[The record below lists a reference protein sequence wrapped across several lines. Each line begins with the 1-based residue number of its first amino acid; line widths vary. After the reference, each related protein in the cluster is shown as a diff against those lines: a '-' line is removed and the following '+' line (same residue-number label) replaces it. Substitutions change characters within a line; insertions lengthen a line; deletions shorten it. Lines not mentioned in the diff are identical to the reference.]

1 MPPLYSRLVQPFVLV
16 VLAILWSPI
25 PPSLPS
31 SAEILSVAGGLNNGS
46 LTRTE
51 VMATSLDM
59 KASDDSQAAN
69 HGNPRTVGP
78 AYVDAQVECGI
89 VEDGV
94 SDDGP
99 GINACLKENPGK
111 HIMLRKRGTSSAGGG
126 APTSV
131 DIYSGETITMVGNA
145 QHLDCEVPSLWSGGC
160 RINFDPHLTGP
171 GIAVPPRAQGV
182 QISNLELWGG
192 NCWAPTNLATYVLPP
207 RINGW
212 GNDGILL
219 AGGEPKLENVIVAC
233 FKRHGIHVAGD
244 SVAYAAKENGYSQPD
259 FFRFE
264 RVEVDGNR
272 GYGVYV
278 VGGDSNAG
286 LVTFIDARDNQLG
299 GIYDFSVLGNT
310 WIAPGMHTNTRS
322 PINSGV
328 TQAIRSISVR
338 GNIATIT
345 TADAFARGAGT
356 VGTWITTTD
365 SIDHSFNGTCKVSA
379 VNEATKQLNC
389 GFAHVDGLTTGGMV
403 GTASSTSVY
412 DAYAATDDGSGNSRK
427 WKIAGPYAGRG
438 GSSSQVVINPY
449 CESDEQ
455 TSDFGNRTLVLGGN
469 CWMLDTKWGHGGVR
483 TSPGGLVFDGDDFVF
498 QNHGDHSM
506 FFDLRA
512 GTTVN
517 PIQFLRFLDKDGKP
531 RWRISVSANGNLRVD
546 NSGSLV
552 PLETTGERTVIGG
565 VAYVDE
571 RGKGTFPGGV
581 STSSLSGVTSTAPV
595 PNLNADMVDGQHLT
609 LAKLSFSAAP
619 TFDANQAST
628 FKITLEGRVASSTLS
643 GAASGQL
650 LNFIICQDGAG
661 DHSFQWPS
669 NVRGG
674 MIIGTAASKCSAQ
687 TFVSD
692 GTYAYAVSSGAVD
705 E

>member
-1 MPPLYSRLVQPFVLV
+1 
-16 VLAILWSPI
+16 
-25 PPSLPS
+25 
-31 SAEILSVAGGLNNGS
+31 
-46 LTRTE
+46 
-51 VMATSLDM
+51 
-59 KASDDSQAAN
+59 
-69 HGNPRTVGP
+69 
-78 AYVDAQVECGI
+78 VECGI
-89 VEDGV
+89 AEDGV

-99 GINACLKENPGK
+99 TINACLKENAGK
-111 HIMLRKRGTSSAGGG
+111 HIMLRKRGASNAGGG
-126 APTSV
+126 TPTSV

-171 GIAVPPRAQGV
+171 GIAVPPKAQGV
-182 QISNLELWGG
+182 EISNLELWGG

-286 LVTFIDARDNQLG
+286 LVTFIDARGNQLG

-310 WIAPGMHTNTRS
+310 WVAPGMHTNTRD
-322 PINSGV
+322 PINSGI

-345 TADAFARGAGT
+345 TADAFARGVGT
-356 VGTWITTTD
+356 IGTWITTTGAIDD
-365 SIDHSFNGTCKVSA
+365 SYNGTCKVA
-379 VNEATKQLNC
+379 GVNEATKQLNC
-389 GFAHVDGLTTGGMV
+389 GFAHVDGVTTGGMV
-403 GTASSTSVY
+403 GTASSASVY
-412 DAYAATDDGSGNSRK
+412 AVYAATDDGSGNARK

-455 TSDFGNRTLVLGGN
+455 TSDFGSRTLVLGGN

-483 TSPGGLVFDGDDFVF
+483 ASPGGLVFDGDDFVF
-498 QNHGDHSM
+498 QNHGDHPM
-506 FFDLRA
+506 FLDLRA

-517 PIQFLRFLDKDGKP
+517 PIQSLRFLDKDGKP
-531 RWRISVSANGNLRVD
+531 RWQMSVSADGNLRFD
-546 NSGSLV
+546 NGRSLV
-552 PLETTGERTVIGG
+552 PLETTDEHTLIGG
-565 VAYVDE
+565 VAYVDQK
-571 RGKGTFPGGV
+571 GKGTFPGGV
-581 STSSLSGVTSTAPV
+581 DTNRLSGVTSTALV
-595 PNLNADMVDGQHLT
+595 ANLNADMVDGQHLT
-609 LAKLSFSAAP
+609 LAKVSSSAAP
-619 TFDANQAST
+619 VFDANKAST
-628 FKITLEGRVASSTLS
+628 FKITLASRVSSSTLS

-661 DHSFQWPS
+661 DHTFQWPS

-674 MIIGTAASKCSAQ
+674 MIVGTAASKCSGQ
-687 TFVSD
+687 SFVFD
-692 GTYAYAVSSGAVD
+692 GTYAYAVSSGVVD

>member
-1 MPPLYSRLVQPFVLV
+1 V
-16 VLAILWSPI
+16 
-25 PPSLPS
+25 
-31 SAEILSVAGGLNNGS
+31 
-46 LTRTE
+46 
-51 VMATSLDM
+51 
-59 KASDDSQAAN
+59 
-69 HGNPRTVGP
+69 
-78 AYVDAQVECGI
+78 
-89 VEDGV
+89 
-94 SDDGP
+94 
-99 GINACLKENPGK
+99 
-111 HIMLRKRGTSSAGGG
+111 LRKRGASNAGGG
-126 APTSV
+126 TPTSV
-131 DIYSGETITMVGNA
+131 DIYSGETITMIGNA

-171 GIAVPPRAQGV
+171 GIAVPPKAQGV
-182 QISNLELWGG
+182 QISNLELDGG
-192 NCWAPTNLATYVLPP
+192 NCWVPTNLTTYVLPP

-219 AGGEPKLENVIVAC
+219 AGGEPKLENVIVMC
-233 FKRHGIHVAGD
+233 FKRHGIHIAGD

-264 RVEVDGNR
+264 RIEVDGNR

-286 LVTFIDARDNQLG
+286 LVTFIDARGNQLG

-310 WIAPGMHTNTRS
+310 WIAPGMHTNTRN

-345 TADAFARGAGT
+345 TADAFARGVGA
-356 VGTWITTTD
+356 VGTWISTAGSVD
-365 SIDHSFNGTCKVSA
+365 DSFNGTCKVAA

-389 GFAHVDGLTTGGMV
+389 GLAHVDGLTTGGMV

-412 DAYAATDDGSGNSRK
+412 AVYAATDDGSGNARK

-517 PIQFLRFLDKDGKP
+517 PIQSLRFLDKDGKP
-531 RWRISVSANGNLRVD
+531 RWRISVSADGNLRVD
-546 NSGSLV
+546 NNSSLV

-571 RGKGTFPGGV
+571 RGKGTFPSGV
-581 STSSLSGVTSTAPV
+581 ITSSLSGVTSTAVV

-609 LAKLSFSAAP
+609 LAKVGFSAAP
-619 TFDANQAST
+619 TFDASKAST
-628 FKITLEGRVASSTLS
+628 FKLVLAGQATSSTLS
-643 GAASGQL
+643 GAVPGQL
-650 LNFIICQDGAG
+650 LNFIICQDGVG
-661 DHSFQWPS
+661 DHTFRWPN

-674 MIIGTAASKCSAQ
+674 MIAGTAASKCSVQ
-687 TFVSD
+687 SFVFD
-692 GTYAYAVSSGAVD
+692 GTYAYAVSSGVVD

>member
-1 MPPLYSRLVQPFVLV
+1 MPTLYSRLVQSFVPV
-16 VLAILWSPI
+16 ALAILWS
-25 PPSLPS
+25 S
-31 SAEILSVAGGLNNGS
+31 SPHPLSSEILSEVGGSADRRAATTEAIAAGPD
-46 LTRTE
+46 
-51 VMATSLDM
+51 A
-59 KASDDSQAAN
+59 KANDNTQV
-69 HGNPRTVGP
+69 GNRAKSMPIGP
-78 AYVDAQVECGI
+78 PYVDAQVECGI

-99 GINACLKENPGK
+99 AINTCLKENAGK
-111 HIMLRKRGTSSAGGG
+111 HIMLRKRGASNAGGG
-126 APTSV
+126 TPTSI

-182 QISNLELWGG
+182 QISNLELSGG

-219 AGGEPKLENVIVAC
+219 AGGEPKLENVIVVC
-233 FKRHGIHVAGD
+233 FKRHGIHIAGD
-244 SVAYAAKENGYSQPD
+244 SAAFAAKENGYSQPD

-278 VGGDSNAG
+278 VGADSNAG
-286 LVTFIDARDNQLG
+286 LVTFIDARGNQLG

-310 WIAPGMHTNTRS
+310 WIAPGMHTNTRD
-322 PINSGV
+322 PVNSGP
-328 TQAIRSISVR
+328 TQAIKSISVS
-338 GNIATIT
+338 GNIAIIT
-345 TADAFARGAGT
+345 TTDGFARGLGS
-356 VGTWITTTD
+356 VGTWIRTTS
-365 SIDHSFNGTCKVSA
+365 SIDGSFNGTCKINA
-379 VNEATKQLNC
+379 VNEVAKQLNC
-389 GFAHVDGLTTGGMV
+389 PFAHVDGATTGGMV

-412 DAYAATDDGSGNSRK
+412 AVYAATDDGSGNARK

-469 CWMLDTKWGHGGVR
+469 CWMLDTKWGHGGMR
-483 TSPGGLVFDGDDFVF
+483 TSPGGLAFDGDDFVF

-517 PIQFLRFLDKDGKP
+517 PIQSLRFLDKDGKP
-531 RWRISVSANGNLRVD
+531 RWQMSVSADGNLRFD
-546 NSGSLV
+546 NGRSLV
-552 PLETTGERTVIGG
+552 PLETTAERTVIGG
-565 VAYVDE
+565 AAYVDE
-571 RGKGTFPGGV
+571 KGKGTFPSGV
-581 STSSLSGVTSTAPV
+581 STSSLSGVTSTALV

-609 LAKLSFSAAP
+609 LAKVSFSAAP
-619 TFDANQAST
+619 TFDGNKGST
-628 FKITLEGRVASSTLS
+628 FKITLAGPVASSTLS

-661 DHSFQWPS
+661 DHSFQWPR

-674 MIIGTAASKCSAQ
+674 MTVGTVAGKCSVQ
-687 TFVSD
+687 TFVFD
-692 GTYAYAVSSGAVD
+692 GTYAYAVSSGLVD

>member
-1 MPPLYSRLVQPFVLV
+1 MPTPYSRLVQPLIPV
-16 VLAILWSPI
+16 VLAILWSSTSH
-25 PPSLPS
+25 SLS
-31 SAEILSVAGGLNNGS
+31 AQILSEAGGSAERKAALMELIPAGPDTKAKDNTQVG
-46 LTRTE
+46 TRVKST
-51 VMATSLDM
+51 
-59 KASDDSQAAN
+59 
-69 HGNPRTVGP
+69 PVGP
-78 AYVDAQVECGI
+78 PYVEADVECGI
-89 VEDGV
+89 AEDGV

-99 GINACLKENPGK
+99 AINACLKENAGK
-111 HIMLRKRGTSSAGGG
+111 HIMLRKRGISSAGGG

-171 GIAVPPRAQGV
+171 GVAVPPRAQGV
-182 QISNLELWGG
+182 EISNLELWGG

-233 FKRHGIHVAGD
+233 FKRHGIHIAGD

-278 VGGDSNAG
+278 VGADSNAG
-286 LVTFIDARDNQLG
+286 LVTFIDARGNQLG

-310 WIAPGMHTNTRS
+310 WIAPGMHTNTPD
-322 PINSGV
+322 PISLGI
-328 TQAIRSISVR
+328 TQPIRSISVR

-345 TADAFARGAGT
+345 TVDAFARGVGT
-356 VGTWITTTD
+356 VGTWIMTTG
-365 SIDHSFNGTCKVSA
+365 SIDDSFNGTCKVAA
-379 VNEATKQLNC
+379 VNEATNQLNC
-389 GFAHVDGLTTGGMV
+389 GFAHVDGVTTGGMV

-412 DAYAATDDGSGNSRK
+412 AVYAATDDGSGNARK

-455 TSDFGNRTLVLGGN
+455 TSDFGNRTLVLSGN
-469 CWMLDTKWGHGGVR
+469 CWMLDTKWGHGGLR

-506 FFDLRA
+506 FLDLRA

-517 PIQFLRFLDKDGKP
+517 PTQSLRFLDKDGKP
-531 RWRISVSANGNLRVD
+531 RWRISVSADGNLRVD

-552 PLETTGERTVIGG
+552 PLETTGQRTVIGG
-565 VAYVDE
+565 AAYVDE
-571 RGKGTFPGGV
+571 TGKGTFPSGV
-581 STSSLSGVTSTAPV
+581 STSSLSGVTSTALV

-609 LAKLSFSAAP
+609 LAKVSFSAAP
-619 TFDANQAST
+619 TFDANKAST
-628 FKITLEGRVASSTLS
+628 FKITLAGRVASSTLS
-643 GAASGQL
+643 GAVSGQL

-674 MIIGTAASKCSAQ
+674 MIVGTAASKCSVQ
-687 TFVSD
+687 SFVFD
-692 GTYAYAVSSGAVD
+692 GTYAYAVSSGVVN

>member
-1 MPPLYSRLVQPFVLV
+1 MPAPYQRLARSLVLL
-16 VLAILWSPI
+16 VLAILWSLNSH
-25 PPSLPS
+25 PST
-31 SAEILSVAGGLNNGS
+31 LS
-46 LTRTE
+46 TKIT
-51 VMATSLDM
+51 
-59 KASDDSQAAN
+59 SQAGESVDTRAASRDILPAIVYTKAN
-69 HGNPRTVGP
+69 DDPQVGNRPNSTPTGSP
-78 AYVDAQVECGI
+78 YVDAHVECG
-89 VEDGV
+89 VTEDGL

-99 GINACLKENPGK
+99 AINACLQQNAGK
-111 HIMLRKRGTSSAGGG
+111 HIMLRKRGPSNAGGG
-126 APTSV
+126 TPTSV
-131 DIYSGETITMVGNA
+131 DIYSGETITMVGDA
-145 QHLDCEVPSLWSGGC
+145 QHLDCEVPSLWGGGC

-171 GIAVPPRAQGV
+171 GIAVPPTAYGV
-182 QISNLELWGG
+182 EISNLELWGG

-233 FKRHGIHVAGD
+233 FKRHGIQVAGD

-322 PINSGV
+322 PIKSGD
-328 TQAIRSISVR
+328 TQAIKSISVR

-345 TADAFARGAGT
+345 TADAFARG
-356 VGTWITTTD
+356 VGTIGTWVTTTG
-365 SIDHSFNGTCKVSA
+365 SIDNGFDGTCKIAA
-379 VNEATKQLNC
+379 VNEATKQLSCN
-389 GFAHVDGLTTGGMV
+389 FAHVDGLTTGGMV

-412 DAYAATDDGSGNSRK
+412 DAYAATDDGSGNARK
-427 WKIAGPYAGRG
+427 WKIAGPYSGRG

-483 TSPGGLVFDGDDFVF
+483 PSPGGLAFDGDDFLF

-506 FFDLRA
+506 YFDLRA
-512 GTTVN
+512 GTTIN

-531 RWRISVSANGNLRVD
+531 RWRISVSAEGNLRFD
-546 NSGSLV
+546 NGGSLV

-609 LAKLSFSAAP
+609 LAKVSFSAAP
-619 TFDANQAST
+619 AFDANKAST
-628 FKITLEGRVASSTLS
+628 FKITLAGGIASSTLS

-661 DHSFQWPS
+661 NHSFQWPS
-669 NVRGG
+669 NVKGG
-674 MIIGTAASKCSAQ
+674 MIVGTAASKCSAQ
-687 TFVSD
+687 TFVFD
-692 GTYAYAVSSGAVD
+692 GTDAYAVSSGVVD

>member
-1 MPPLYSRLVQPFVLV
+1 MQTPDRRVARSLVLL
-16 VLAILWSPI
+16 VLAILWSLTSH
-25 PPSLPS
+25 PSTLSTEITSEPGDSADRSATAREVMPASLYTKANDNTQVRNRPS
-31 SAEILSVAGGLNNGS
+31 STPA
-46 LTRTE
+46 
-51 VMATSLDM
+51 
-59 KASDDSQAAN
+59 DS
-69 HGNPRTVGP
+69 P
-78 AYVDAQVECGI
+78 YVDAYVECGL
-89 VEDGV
+89 VEDGL

-99 GINACLKENPGK
+99 AINACLKENAGK
-111 HIMLRKRGTSSAGGG
+111 HIMLRKRRASDAGGG
-126 APTSV
+126 TPTSV

-171 GIAVPPRAQGV
+171 GIAVPPKAQGV
-182 QISNLELWGG
+182 EISNLELWGG
-192 NCWAPTNLATYVLPP
+192 NCWASANLATYVLPP

-264 RVEVDGNR
+264 RIEVDGNR

-310 WIAPGMHTNTRS
+310 WIAPGMHTNTRN
-322 PINSGV
+322 PIIPGV
-328 TQAIRSISVR
+328 TQAIKSISVR

-345 TADAFARGAGT
+345 TVDAFARGVGII
-356 VGTWITTTD
+356 GTWITTTG
-365 SIDHSFNGTCKVSA
+365 SIDDSFNGTCKVAA

-389 GFAHVDGLTTGGMV
+389 SIAHVDGLTKGGVV

-412 DAYAATDDGSGNSRK
+412 AVYAATDDGAGNGRK

-455 TSDFGNRTLVLGGN
+455 TPDFGNRTLVLGGN
-469 CWMLDTKWGHGGVR
+469 CWMLDTKWDHGGVR
-483 TSPGGLVFDGDDFVF
+483 TSPGGLAFDGDDFVF
-498 QNHGDHSM
+498 QNHSEHSM

-512 GTTVN
+512 GMTVN
-517 PIQFLRFLDKDGKP
+517 PSQSLRFLDKDGKP
-531 RWRISVSANGNLRVD
+531 RWRISVSADDNLRID
-546 NSGSLV
+546 NDGSVV

-571 RGKGTFPGGV
+571 RGKGTFPSGV
-581 STSSLSGVTSTAPV
+581 STSSLSGLTSTTV
-595 PNLNADMVDGQHLT
+595 VRNLNADMVDGQHLT
-609 LAKLSFSAAP
+609 LAKVSFSAAP
-619 TFDANQAST
+619 TFDANKAST
-628 FKITLEGRVASSTLS
+628 FKITLAGRVTSSTLS
-643 GAASGQL
+643 GAAPGEF
-650 LNFIICQDGAG
+650 LNFIICQDAAG
-661 DHSFQWPS
+661 DHSFRWPS
-669 NVRGG
+669 NIRGG
-674 MIIGTAASKCSAQ
+674 MVVGTTASRCSVQ
-687 TFVSD
+687 SFVFD
-692 GTYAYAVSSGAVD
+692 GTYAYALSNGVVD

>member
-1 MPPLYSRLVQPFVLV
+1 M
-16 VLAILWSPI
+16 
-25 PPSLPS
+25 
-31 SAEILSVAGGLNNGS
+31 
-46 LTRTE
+46 
-51 VMATSLDM
+51 
-59 KASDDSQAAN
+59 
-69 HGNPRTVGP
+69 
-78 AYVDAQVECGI
+78 
-89 VEDGV
+89 

-99 GINACLKENPGK
+99 AINACLRENAGK
-111 HIMLRKRGTSSAGGG
+111 HIMLRKRGISSAGGG

-171 GIAVPPRAQGV
+171 GVAVPPRAQGV
-182 QISNLELWGG
+182 EISNLELWGG

-233 FKRHGIHVAGD
+233 FKRHGIHIAGD

-259 FFRFE
+259 FFRFD

-278 VGGDSNAG
+278 VGADSNAG
-286 LVTFIDARDNQLG
+286 LVTFIDARGNQLG

-310 WIAPGMHTNTRS
+310 WIAPGMHTNTRN
-322 PINSGV
+322 PINSGI
-328 TQAIRSISVR
+328 TQAIRSISVK
-338 GNIATIT
+338 GNTATIT
-345 TADAFARGAGT
+345 TADAFERGVGT
-356 VGTWITTTD
+356 VGTWITTTG
-365 SIDHSFNGTCKVSA
+365 SIDGSFNGTCKVAA
-379 VNEATKQLNC
+379 VNEATKHLNC

-412 DAYAATDDGSGNSRK
+412 AFYTATDDGSGNARK
-427 WKIAGPYAGRG
+427 WKIVGPYGGRG

-455 TSDFGNRTLVLGGN
+455 TPDFGNRTLVLGGN

-483 TSPGGLVFDGDDFVF
+483 TSPDGLVFDGGDFVF
-498 QNHGDHSM
+498 QNHSDHAT
-506 FFDLRA
+506 FLDLYS
-512 GTTVN
+512 GTTIN
-517 PIQFLRFLDKDGKP
+517 PSQSLRFLDKDGKP
-531 RWRISVSANGNLRVD
+531 RWRISVSADGDLKVD
-546 NSGSLV
+546 NNGSLV

-565 VAYVDE
+565 VAYVDGK
-571 RGKGTFPGGV
+571 GKGTFPSGV
-581 STSSLSGVTSTAPV
+581 ITSSLSGVTSTAVV
-595 PNLNADMVDGQHLT
+595 PNLNAEMVDGQHLT
-609 LAKLSFSAAP
+609 LAKVGFSAAP
-619 TFDANQAST
+619 KFDASKAST
-628 FKITLEGRVASSTLS
+628 FKIILAGQVTSSMLS
-643 GAASGQL
+643 GAAPGQL
-650 LNFIICQDGAG
+650 LNFIICQDAVG
-661 DHSFQWPS
+661 DHRFQWPS

-674 MIIGTAASKCSAQ
+674 MIVGLARSKCSVQ
-687 TFVSD
+687 SFVFD
-692 GTYAYAVSSGAVD
+692 GTYAYAVWSGIVD

>member
-1 MPPLYSRLVQPFVLV
+1 MPTPYSRFVEPFVPV
-16 VLAILWSPI
+16 VLAILWSSTLHP
-25 PPSLPS
+25 L
-31 SAEILSVAGGLNNGS
+31 SAEILPEAGGAADMRAA
-46 LTRTE
+46 TAE
-51 VMATSLDM
+51 VMAAGPDA
-59 KASDDSQAAN
+59 KANDNTQVENRAKST
-69 HGNPRTVGP
+69 PIGP
-78 AYVDAQVECGI
+78 PYVDAQVECGI
-89 VEDGV
+89 AEDGV

-99 GINACLKENPGK
+99 AINTCLKKNAGK
-111 HIMLRKRGTSSAGGG
+111 HIMLRKRGASNANGGT
-126 APTSV
+126 PTSV

-160 RINFDPHLTGP
+160 RINFDPNLTGP
-171 GIAVPPRAQGV
+171 GIAVPPTAYGV
-182 QISNLELWGG
+182 QISNLQLSGG

-233 FKRHGIHVAGD
+233 FKRHGIHIAGD

-264 RVEVDGNR
+264 RVEVVGNR

-286 LVTFIDARDNQLG
+286 LVTFIDARGNQLG

-310 WIAPGMHTNTRS
+310 WIAPGMHTNTRD
-322 PINSGV
+322 PINSGI

-345 TADAFARGAGT
+345 TADAYPRGVGI
-356 VGTWITTTD
+356 VGTWISTTG
-365 SIDHSFNGTCKVSA
+365 SIDNSYNGTCKVA
-379 VNEATKQLNC
+379 GVNEATKQLNC
-389 GFAHVDGLTTGGMV
+389 GFAHVDGVTTGGMV

-412 DAYAATDDGSGNSRK
+412 AVYAATDDGSGNARK

-455 TSDFGNRTLVLGGN
+455 TPDFGNRTLVLGGN

-483 TSPGGLVFDGDDFVF
+483 TSFFGGLVFDGDDFVF
-498 QNHGDHSM
+498 QSRGDHPMSL
-506 FFDLRA
+506 DLRA

-517 PIQFLRFLDKDGKP
+517 PIQSLRFLDKDGKP
-531 RWRISVSANGNLRVD
+531 RWQMSVSADGNLRFD
-546 NSGSLV
+546 NGRSLV
-552 PLETTGERTVIGG
+552 PLETTAERTVIGG
-565 VAYVDE
+565 VAYVDQK
-571 RGKGTFPGGV
+571 GKGAFPGGV
-581 STSSLSGVTSTAPV
+581 DTNRLSGVTSTALV
-595 PNLNADMVDGQHLT
+595 ANLNADMVDGQHLT
-609 LAKLSFSAAP
+609 LAKVSSSAVPA
-619 TFDANQAST
+619 FDASKAST
-628 FKITLEGRVASSTLS
+628 FKITLASRVTSSTLS

-661 DHSFQWPS
+661 DHTFQWPN

-674 MIIGTAASKCSAQ
+674 MIVGTAAGKCSGQA
-687 TFVSD
+687 FVFD
-692 GTYAYAVSSGAVD
+692 GTYAYAVSIGVVD

>member
-1 MPPLYSRLVQPFVLV
+1 MSSLYSRLVQPFALV
-16 VLAILWSPI
+16 VLAILWSI
-25 PPSLPS
+25 PRPLTL
-31 SAEILSVAGGLNNGS
+31 SAEILSEADESVAS
-46 LTRTE
+46 RAATTE
-51 VMATSLDM
+51 VMPAGPDT
-59 KASDDSQAAN
+59 KGNDDTQVGNRAN
-69 HGNPRTVGP
+69 SKPVGP
-78 AYVDAQVECGI
+78 PYVDAHVECGI
-89 VEDGV
+89 AEDGV

-99 GINACLKENPGK
+99 AINACLKENAGK

-131 DIYSGETITMVGNA
+131 DIYSGETITLVGNA

-192 NCWAPTNLATYVLPP
+192 NCWASTNLATYVLPP

-233 FKRHGIHVAGD
+233 FKRHGIHIAGD

-278 VGGDSNAG
+278 VGADSNAG
-286 LVTFIDARDNQLG
+286 LVTFIDARGNQLG

-310 WIAPGMHTNTRS
+310 WIAPGMHTNTRD

-345 TADAFARGAGT
+345 TVDAFARGVGA
-356 VGTWITTTD
+356 VGTWITTAG
-365 SIDHSFNGTCKVSA
+365 SIDDSFNGTCKVTA

-389 GFAHVDGLTTGGMV
+389 GLAHVDGLTTGGMV

-412 DAYAATDDGSGNSRK
+412 AVYAATDDGSGNARK

-498 QNHGDHSM
+498 QNHGDRSM

-517 PIQFLRFLDKDGKP
+517 PIQSLRFLDKDGKP
-531 RWRISVSANGNLRVD
+531 RWRISVSADGNLRVD
-546 NSGSLV
+546 NNSSLV

-571 RGKGTFPGGV
+571 RGQGTFPSGV
-581 STSSLSGVTSTAPV
+581 ITSSLSGVTSTAVV

-609 LAKLSFSAAP
+609 LAKVVFSTAP
-619 TFDANQAST
+619 TFDASKAST
-628 FKITLEGRVASSTLS
+628 FKIVLAGQVTSSTLS
-643 GAASGQL
+643 GAAPGQL

-661 DHSFQWPS
+661 DHTFRWPS

-674 MIIGTAASKCSAQ
+674 MIVGTVAGRCSVQ
-687 TFVSD
+687 SFVFD
-692 GTYAYAVSSGAVD
+692 GIYAYAVWSGTID

>member
-1 MPPLYSRLVQPFVLV
+1 MTLV
-16 VLAILWSPI
+16 
-25 PPSLPS
+25 
-31 SAEILSVAGGLNNGS
+31 
-46 LTRTE
+46 
-51 VMATSLDM
+51 
-59 KASDDSQAAN
+59 
-69 HGNPRTVGP
+69 
-78 AYVDAQVECGI
+78 
-89 VEDGV
+89 
-94 SDDGP
+94 
-99 GINACLKENPGK
+99 
-111 HIMLRKRGTSSAGGG
+111 
-126 APTSV
+126 
-131 DIYSGETITMVGNA
+131 
-145 QHLDCEVPSLWSGGC
+145 
-160 RINFDPHLTGP
+160 
-171 GIAVPPRAQGV
+171 
-182 QISNLELWGG
+182 
-192 NCWAPTNLATYVLPP
+192 
-207 RINGW
+207 
-212 GNDGILL
+212 
-219 AGGEPKLENVIVAC
+219 
-233 FKRHGIHVAGD
+233 
-244 SVAYAAKENGYSQPD
+244 
-259 FFRFE
+259 
-264 RVEVDGNR
+264 
-272 GYGVYV
+272 
-278 VGGDSNAG
+278 
-286 LVTFIDARDNQLG
+286 
-299 GIYDFSVLGNT
+299 SVLGNT
-310 WIAPGMHTNTRS
+310 WIAPGMHTNTRN
-322 PINSGV
+322 PINSGI

-345 TADAFARGAGT
+345 TVGAFARGAGT
-356 VGTWITTTD
+356 VGTWITTTG
-365 SIDHSFNGTCKVSA
+365 SIDHSFNGTCKVAA

-412 DAYAATDDGSGNSRK
+412 DAYAATDDGSGNARK

-498 QNHGDHSM
+498 QNHGDHTM

-512 GTTVN
+512 GNTVN
-517 PIQFLRFLDKDGKP
+517 PIQFLRFVDKDGKP
-531 RWRISVSANGNLRVD
+531 RWRISVSADGNLRID

-581 STSSLSGVTSTAPV
+581 SASSLSGVTSTAPV

-619 TFDANQAST
+619 TFDANKAST
-628 FKITLEGRVASSTLS
+628 FKITLEGRIASSTLS
-643 GAASGQL
+643 GGTSGQL

-674 MIIGTAASKCSAQ
+674 MIIGTAAGKCSAQ

-692 GTYAYAVSSGAVD
+692 GTYAYAVSSGVVD